1 MGSVTSDIRLVEAR
15 FGSSATISVRGGGV
29 DTGVGNLTCLV
40 EPELISIV
48 GCGDVFPLASSYN
61 DSSCCVA
68 R

>member
-15 FGSSATISVRGGGV
+15 FGISATVCGVGV

-40 EPELISIV
+40 EPELMSIV

-61 DSSCCVA
+61 DSCGCVS